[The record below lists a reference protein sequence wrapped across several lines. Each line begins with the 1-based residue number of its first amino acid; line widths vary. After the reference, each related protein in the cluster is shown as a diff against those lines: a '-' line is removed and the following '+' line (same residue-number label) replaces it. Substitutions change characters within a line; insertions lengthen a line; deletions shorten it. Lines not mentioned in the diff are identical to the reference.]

1 MIIRNANLN
10 DLETIYN
17 IEIACFPPNQA
28 ATSKTLSERLNAYP
42 LHFWVLEENGKI
54 RGFINGMITNF
65 DTVKDEMFKNVD
77 LHDSNG
83 SWQSV
88 FGLAVAP
95 EFQKLGY
102 GSILIHHL
110 IQVSKQNKLKG
121 VTLTCEK
128 HLIPYYEK
136 LGFINSGRSAS
147 NHGGDVFY
155 DMKYLISN
163 N

>member
-10 DLETIYN
+10 DLEAIYN

-28 ATSKTLSERLNAYP
+28 ATSTTLFERLHAYP
-42 LHFWVLEENGKI
+42 LHFWVLEENGEI
-54 RGFINGMITNF
+54 RGFINGMLTNF

-88 FGLAVAP
+88 FGLAVTP
-95 EFQKLGY
+95 EFQKFGY

-110 IQVSKQNKLKG
+110 IQVSKENKLNG
-121 VTLTCEK
+121 ITLTCEK
-128 HLIPYYEK
+128 HLITYYEK
-136 LGFINSGRSAS
+136 FGFINAGQSESK
-147 NHGGDVFY
+147 HGGDIFY
-155 DMKYLISN
+155 DMKYFISN

>member
-88 FGLAVAP
+88 FGLAVAL

>member
-17 IEIACFPPNQA
+17 IETACFPPNQA

-54 RGFINGMITNF
+54 RGFINGMLTNF

-83 SWQSV
+83 SWQLV